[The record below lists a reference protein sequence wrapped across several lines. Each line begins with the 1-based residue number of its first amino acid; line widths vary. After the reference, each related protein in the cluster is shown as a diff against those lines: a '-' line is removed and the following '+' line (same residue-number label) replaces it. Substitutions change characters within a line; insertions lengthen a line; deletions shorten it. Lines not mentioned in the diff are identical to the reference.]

1 MIASL
6 YDAIIICCIGF
17 QGFSKMFIEHLTTI
31 DQPRLNEWFKR
42 SLNSNI
48 PHQLSL
54 SNWTAEIEIKNTS
67 WEQVVLMD
75 TNNKAVTL
83 AKFDRDDH
91 TAFISHWRT
100 NG

>member
-1 MIASL
+1 
-6 YDAIIICCIGF
+6 
-17 QGFSKMFIEHLTTI
+17 MFIEHLTTI

-42 SLNSNI
+42 ALNSNI
-48 PHQLSL
+48 RHQLSL
-54 SNWTAEIEIKNTS
+54 SNWIAEIEIKNTS

-75 TNNKAVTL
+75 TNDKAVTL

-100 NG
+100 NGSSLVTLHHEEIV